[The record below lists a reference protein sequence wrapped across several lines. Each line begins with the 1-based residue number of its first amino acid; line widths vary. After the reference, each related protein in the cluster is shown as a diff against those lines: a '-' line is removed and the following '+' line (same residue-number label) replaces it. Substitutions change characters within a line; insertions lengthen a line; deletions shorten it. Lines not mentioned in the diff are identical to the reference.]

1 MAVPKRRISRARRG
15 NKRAHQKLTAVA
27 LVKCTNCG
35 TAIRPHHTCP
45 SCGFYR
51 GRQVLVGRSA

>member
-15 NKRAHQKLTAVA
+15 NRRALQGIPKIQ
-27 LVKCTNCG
+27 LVSCTNCG
-35 TAIRPHHTCP
+35 TAIRPHHICS

-51 GRQVLVGRSA
+51 GKQILVGKSL